1 MVGSSLSLII
11 ELIVSLL
18 LVVTISYCFIVNRKL
33 TAIRADQS
41 GLRMVIGEL
50 NRSSERAER
59 AIGEMRRTAQTIEG
73 EMAGYVAS
81 AKGARDELE
90 DVVESSKDV
99 RLAVEK
105 LSQVDLNALRLVSR
119 AANAVPASCE
129 QMQMAKQ
136 LKRQRLGFGRE
147 QIKPSSLDLQKR
159 SSAKDQS

>member
-1 MVGSSLSLII
+1 MIGSSLSLII

-59 AIGEMRRTAQTIEG
+59 AIGEMRRTAQSIEG
-73 EMAGYVAS
+73 EMAGYVVS

-90 DVVESSKDV
+90 DVVERSKDV
-99 RLAVEK
+99 RMAVEK

-119 AANAVPASCE
+119 AANAVPASSE

-147 QIKPSSLDLQKR
+147 QVRSSSTEVQKR
-159 SSAKDQS
+159 SSGEA